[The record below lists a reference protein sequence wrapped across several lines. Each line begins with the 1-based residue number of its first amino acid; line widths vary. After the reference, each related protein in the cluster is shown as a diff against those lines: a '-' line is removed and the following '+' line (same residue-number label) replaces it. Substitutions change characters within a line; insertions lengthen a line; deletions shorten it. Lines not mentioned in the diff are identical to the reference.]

1 MWFNKAKDTKKDKD
15 ILSIEILEDDGV
27 EFAGG
32 LDMNGEIVKMLGEQF
47 DDSEERKG
55 KQSVFSN
62 IRSIRRLFKEADN

>member
-47 DDSEERKG
+47 DAFEERKG